1 MKKNTVVIVAIVV
14 LVIGLL
20 AGVAIGRASAIK
32 HTFKDDATSVVML
45 HDAMRKAI
53 YSAAKY
59 NKFAEQ
65 FDLEKIPVDER
76 GYPLR
81 PTLDEKF

>member
-32 HTFKDDATSVVML
+32 HTFKDD
-45 HDAMRKAI
+45 
-53 YSAAKY
+53 
-59 NKFAEQ
+59 
-65 FDLEKIPVDER
+65 ER